1 MNFYIN
7 IQFNLWTL
15 SLDGQRGTVVGVM
28 LETNGFG
35 LVLNVQ
41 NDCGN
46 HKPHLVGDVMKRLG
60 SDTDNSRV

>member
-15 SLDGQRGTVVGVM
+15 SLDGQRGIGVGVM

-35 LVLNVQ
+35 LLLNVQ
-41 NDCGN
+41 NDCGA
-46 HKPHLVGDVMKRLG
+46 HKPPLVGDVMKWLG
-60 SDTDNSRV
+60 TDIDNSRV